1 MEKIYKTMRNT
12 GAASIAVGIIVASVG
27 LAAGIIAI
35 VNGALLLKM
44 MQREMRLKWRHLLSC
59 FSPVRSGSARNA
71 KRMRESTRP
80 GTGENKNGEV

>member
-35 VNGALLLKM
+35 VNGALLLRENQILLFKKLISTGKM
-44 MQREMRLKWRHLLSC
+44 MQREMRLKWRHLLSWP
-59 FSPVRSGSARNA
+59 SGGRSGSA
-71 KRMRESTRP
+71 
-80 GTGENKNGEV
+80 